1 MYLKKVTMRQE
12 MAICLWYDDQAEEAA
27 NFYISIFK
35 DSEIIKVSR
44 FGKEGFEIHGKED
57 GTAMTVDFKLNGMNF
72 LALNGGPKF
81 KFNEAVSVVIYCDT
95 QDEIDHY
102 WTKLTEN
109 GEEGPCGWLKDKY
122 GVSWQI
128 TPSVLPN
135 YLTDQNLEKRNRVE
149 RCAFGM
155 KKFDIET
162 LNKAYEGK

>member
-1 MYLKKVTMRQE
+1 
-12 MAICLWYDDQAEEAA
+12 
-27 NFYISIFK
+27 
-35 DSEIIKVSR
+35 
-44 FGKEGFEIHGKED
+44 
-57 GTAMTVDFKLNGMNF
+57 MTVDFKLNGMNF

-128 TPSVLPN
+128 TPSVLPK

-149 RCAFGM
+149 RCALGM
-155 KKFDIET
+155 KKFDIEA
-162 LNKAYEGK
+162 LHKAYEG

>member
-1 MYLKKVTMRQE
+1 MRQK
-12 MAICLWYDDQAEEAA
+12 MAICLWYDDQAEEAV
-27 NFYISIFK
+27 NFYISIFNN
-35 DSEIIKVSR
+35 SEIIKVSR
-44 FGKEGFEIHGKED
+44 FGKEGFEIHGKEE
-57 GTAMTVDFKLNGMNF
+57 GTAMTVDFKLNDLNF

-128 TPSVLPN
+128 TPSVLPK
-135 YLTDQNLEKRNRVE
+135 YLTDQNLERRNRVE

-162 LNKAYEGK
+162 LQKAYDGK